1 MNPAMSAY
9 TLKTL
14 DVYEK
19 PAPGPLS
26 SLVFSVPFPDHVPRQ
41 ISERYEALR
50 TERHMEGES
59 HYEETSGRL
68 ALQVYNEESIRAD
81 RDRWAEHAAST
92 FRELVQANKSTLRHV
107 ELILPTGGIA
117 TPLNLFTSMKE
128 IAHLESFCVQW
139 PLSGYCPLTL
149 LFMSQWSQII
159 EDSIT
164 ASFVEF
170 HAALIDLLSTHASS
184 LKRLRISLP
193 ESTPQKPF
201 SALSLNASSFPT
213 LPALETLDL
222 THWSPTIADLKTLLA
237 PGGPVPAL
245 QHLIIDHGVEL
256 PATDFDG
263 HDDGEE
269 VGPDYDFEAAEVET
283 HSWPALGAFLATHPT
298 TLRSLSAALHDARF
312 SYGFA
317 YRLNQRSLREM
328 LRVGAGDSAA
338 VESLVVCTAWPVRY
352 EALEPD
358 GREGE
363 READLYAHAP
373 GCGHLAYPP
382 DQRPTTGLWPAQGA
396 EARAMQTL
404 AGRPWY

>member
-1 MNPAMSAY
+1 
-9 TLKTL
+9 
-14 DVYEK
+14 
-19 PAPGPLS
+19 
-26 SLVFSVPFPDHVPRQ
+26 
-41 ISERYEALR
+41 
-50 TERHMEGES
+50 MEGES

-149 LFMSQWSQII
+149 LFNVPMVPNNRGQHYRILPPLSDSASPFLSQPRRNRSPP
-159 EDSIT
+159 S
-164 ASFVEF
+164 
-170 HAALIDLLSTHASS
+170 LST
-184 LKRLRISLP
+184 
-193 ESTPQKPF
+193 
-201 SALSLNASSFPT
+201 ASSFPT